1 VPCHCT
7 SPAVLYPAGRAILSD
22 GQFLTNQFTNPGATR
37 IITALMRA
45 SRKKSFRSCLPARS
59 YLALIIRVA
68 FLMFLAV
75 TMSPAQRAAAD
86 TSAVPDSG
94 IELEYCL
101 LTSRF
106 GTHSIEAQCGTYRVS
121 ENPDNNDPNAR
132 HIELKIAVVP
142 AINRTANSTPLTLLA
157 GGPGGSAIDMYVSYS
172 FAFAPINR
180 DHDIVLVDQRGT
192 GTSQPLE
199 CFENIDLESRD
210 ITPRLIRKLTRECL
224 DSLDAQGVDPRFY
237 TTSVAV
243 RDLDQVRAALGYEQ
257 LNLYGSS
264 YGTRVALHYMR
275 RYPDNTRAVIL
286 DGIVPA
292 DLVLGPDISIEAE
305 LALDKIQSR
314 CLENKR
320 CAQRFPNIKREFN
333 ELRSRVEQ
341 ETLMVQIDHPVT
353 GEPTIAQFGM
363 DEFSVAIRLLS
374 YSQDSAALLP
384 LMIHE
389 AYSKKNYRPLVAQAL
404 MITESLNDQLSY
416 GMHNAVVCTE
426 DVPFFD
432 SIDIDRKR
440 IENTYLGIAQ
450 IDALENICKLWP
462 KGVIDDG
469 FKTAVV
475 SDKPVLLL
483 SGGADPVTPSRYG
496 EQAAAT
502 LPNSLHIVVP
512 DQGHGQAMIGCVPK
526 LMQTFIDAG
535 TTDGIDDSCAEKQVA
550 SPFFLTFSGPGA

>member
-1 VPCHCT
+1 MKKV
-7 SPAVLYPAGRAILSD
+7 
-22 GQFLTNQFTNPGATR
+22 
-37 IITALMRA
+37 AL
-45 SRKKSFRSCLPARS
+45 L
-59 YLALIIRVA
+59 V
-68 FLMFLAV
+68 FLAATV
-75 TMSPAQRAAAD
+75 PSAQRATAD
-86 TSAVPDSG
+86 TSAVPHSG
-94 IELEYCL
+94 IELEHCL

-106 GTHSIEAQCGTYRVS
+106 GTRSTEAQCGTFRVA
-121 ENPDNNDPNAR
+121 ENPDNNDANAR
-132 HIELKIAVVP
+132 HIDLKIAVVP
-142 AINRTANSTPLTLLA
+142 AVNRSANNTPLTLLA
-157 GGPGGSAIDMYVSYS
+157 GGPGGSAIDLYVSYS

-180 DHDIVLVDQRGT
+180 DHDIVLIDQRGT
-192 GTSQPLE
+192 GDSQPLE
-199 CFENIDLESRD
+199 CFEDIDVESRD
-210 ITPRLIRKLTRECL
+210 VTPSLIRKLTRECL
-224 DSLDAQGVDPRFY
+224 DSLDEQGLDPRFY

-243 RDLDQVRAALGYEQ
+243 QDLDAVRAALGYEQ

-305 LALDKIQSR
+305 LALNKIQRR
-314 CLENKR
+314 CLENTR
-320 CAQRFPNIKREFN
+320 CAQRFPNIKREFS
-333 ELRSRVEQ
+333 ELRLRVEQ
-341 ETLMVQIDHPVT
+341 ETMMVQIDHPVT
-353 GEPTIAQFGM
+353 GEPTIAPFGM

-389 AYSKKNYRPLVAQAL
+389 AYSKQNYRPLAAQAL
-404 MITESLNDQLSY
+404 MVTESLNDQLSY

-426 DVPFFD
+426 DVPFFGNME
-432 SIDIDRKR
+432 IDRQR
-440 IENTYLGIAQ
+440 IENTYLGASQ
-450 IDALENICKLWP
+450 IDALVNICKLWP

-483 SGGADPVTPSRYG
+483 SGAADPVTPSRYG

-526 LMQTFIDAG
+526 LMRTFIDNG
-535 TTDGIDDSCAEKQVA
+535 TTDGLDDSCIERQHA